1 MVNELIEKDVR
12 MKEIIPTRSEKAN
25 EAISYSNIFGDFVL
39 QVNEEVAANS
49 LKNIFSKSI
58 ELSENTLDSIIST
71 YYQQMEVTVDFNSN
85 VENAVRELNPDNAD
99 KLLKVIRHYF
109 DKSWKTTVDN
119 TKKVMESYSV
129 HTNLASKISE
139 KFETIMELQA
149 KNINQLQSTELH
161 PNEWSSE
168 WWKQPVTEK

>member
-1 MVNELIEKDVR
+1 
-12 MKEIIPTRSEKAN
+12 
-25 EAISYSNIFGDFVL
+25 
-39 QVNEEVAANS
+39 
-49 LKNIFSKSI
+49 
-58 ELSENTLDSIIST
+58 
-71 YYQQMEVTVDFNSN
+71 MEVTVDFNSN